1 MFFVFV
7 GFLSGGIYAY
17 TQLFRA
23 GDNICSPRLPFRH
36 ENNFTGLIIR
46 QLNNLPGELFP
57 IARDE

>member
-1 MFFVFV
+1 MFL
-7 GFLSGGIYAY
+7 FLLVSCLGGIYAY

-23 GDNICSPRLPFRH
+23 GDNICSSQIPLRH
-36 ENNFTGLIIR
+36 ENNLTGSITR

>member
-7 GFLSGGIYAY
+7 GFLSGGTYAC

-23 GDNICSPRLPFRH
+23 GDNICSSRIPLRH
-36 ENNFTGLIIR
+36 ENNLTGLITR